1 MSVRSQLRPSLVF
14 LAVGALLV
22 VSGCSAQASPSVPP
36 ASAPGASASA
46 SGAPASMSV
55 AVSASPPASVAL
67 KPVTVLTDFSLSG
80 VHSPLFAGKAQG
92 YFKAEGIDLTI
103 VAGQGSANSASKVGA
118 GAADFAIA
126 DTAAALQTVS
136 KGAKLMLIAA
146 VEQDNP
152 GGLCSIKS
160 RHDIQSFSDLNGL
173 SIGASPGDAYLVPL
187 PYLIK
192 QKGLTPSYTV
202 VSMSPSDRIPSL
214 LASKVDAVACGHHGL
229 PSYEASAQKEGLTL
243 VEFAYADH
251 GFDAL
256 GWSLMTR
263 ADLISSD
270 PQLVQGFV
278 NAVVKSYQYSI
289 ANPQAAVQDFVTANS
304 EQTTA
309 KALPEWQDEIP
320 LLKDPSGKLFASG
333 RMAATV
339 SFVNSA
345 YNTNFTVEQVYTS
358 QFIDKAMASQ

>member
-1 MSVRSQLRPSLVF
+1 MRTGLVP
-14 LAVGALLV
+14 LVAGGLLIM
-22 VSGCSAQASPSVPP
+22 SGCSAQASPGASS
-36 ASAPGASASA
+36 ASAPGSATASETA
-46 SGAPASMSV
+46 APASST
-55 AVSASPPASVAL
+55 ASVAL
-67 KPVTVLTDFSLSG
+67 KPVTVLTDYTLSG

-92 YFKAEGIDLTI
+92 YFKAQGIDLTI
-103 VAGQGSANSASKVGA
+103 VAGHGSADSASKVGA

-126 DTAAALQTVS
+126 DTAAALQTIS

-146 VEQDNP
+146 VEQKNP

-173 SIGASPGDAYLVPL
+173 SIGASTGDAYMVPL
-187 PYLIK
+187 PYLM
-192 QKGLTPSYTV
+192 QQNGLTPSYTV

-214 LASKVDAVACGHHGL
+214 LANQVDAAACGHHGL
-229 PSYEASAQKEGLTL
+229 PSYQAAAQKEGLTL

-278 NAVVKSYQYSI
+278 NALVKSYQYAI
-289 ANPQAAVQDFVTANS
+289 ANPQVAVQDFVAANP

-320 LLKDPSGKLFASG
+320 LLKDSSGQLFTSG

-339 SFVNSA
+339 SFVNAA
-345 YNTNFTVEQVYTS
+345 YKTTFTVDQVYAS
-358 QFIDKAMASQ
+358 QFIDKAMAGQ